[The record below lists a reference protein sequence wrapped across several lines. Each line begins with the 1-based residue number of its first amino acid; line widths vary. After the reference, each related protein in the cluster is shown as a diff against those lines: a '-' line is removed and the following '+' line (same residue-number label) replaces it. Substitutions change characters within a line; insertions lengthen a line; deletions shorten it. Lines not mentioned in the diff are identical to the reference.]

1 MATAPAFATPDEVR
15 TFLDDESLDEDR
27 LVLLLAVIADEIRS
41 TVGWSITQE
50 TDVEAV
56 VDGTGVTELLLPT
69 LHLTSVASVIENGRL
84 LDPSRYRR
92 YRHGVIKRVEG
103 AIPVRWTRRLQGIT
117 VTYTHGY
124 PADAIPGVIK
134 AVVFDAVGRV
144 ADNPAGV
151 LKSRTVNKVAVS
163 YADIRT
169 LVGPI
174 DDRRLDVWRL
184 PDGGLA

>member
-1 MATAPAFATPDEVR
+1 VTAFATPAEVR
-15 TFLDDESLDEDR
+15 LFLDDEGLDEDR
-27 LVLLLAVIADEIRS
+27 LTLVLGVISDEIRNA
-41 TVGWSITQE
+41 VGWSVTQE
-50 TDVEAV
+50 ADVVAV
-56 VDGTGVTELLLPT
+56 VDGPGVTELLLPT
-69 LHLTSVASVIENGRL
+69 LHLTSVASVIEDGVL
-84 LDPSRYRR
+84 LDESRYLR

-124 PADAIPGVIK
+124 PADAVPGVFK
-134 AVVFDAVGRV
+134 AIALDLVGRV
-144 ADNPAGV
+144 ADNPAGI